1 MTIDYKGALSVKA
14 GPLLLRRYILK
25 ISLILQEYP
34 YECGV
39 ACLAM
44 IGAFHGKSIK
54 LEEYRK
60 LFNCPTQRQS
70 FDDICKAAAKIS
82 LETTGIKIKEL
93 KDSLIF
99 PCIGQLEITE
109 GSLHFVV
116 IYSVG
121 ENIVIADPA
130 RGLRQIPNDIFNKIF
145 FQNFISNFR
154 LSA

>member
-1 MTIDYKGALSVKA
+1 MTGLLVSYA
-14 GPLLLRRYILK
+14 GTAVSPETELWYCLPGTAVQNRP
-25 ISLILQEYP
+25 EYS
-34 YECGV
+34 
-39 ACLAM
+39 
-44 IGAFHGKSIK
+44 SIK

-109 GSLHFVV
+109 GSLNFVV

-145 FQNFISNFR
+145 TGNVLLFR
-154 LSA
+154 VKT